1 MTPLEEFKAK
11 VRAGELYEALAIA
24 MSEAIELKITTVI
37 ADSQEQLLED
47 ASQPGYRMRTRI
59 NIVDGEVEN
68 EIGKEFINNPAYTEL
83 QQFHFEQIKQGR
95 EILLNNLANLQSMFA
110 MLQDTQSELTEIPAN
125 SEDKLLPEE
134 Q

>member
-11 VRAGELYEALAIA
+11 VRAGELHEALAIA

-68 EIGKEFINNPAYTEL
+68 EIGKEFINNPAYAEL
-83 QQFHFEQIKQGR
+83 QKFHFEQITQGR

-110 MLQDTQSELTEIPAN
+110 MLQDTQSELTKIAAN
-125 SEDKLLPEE
+125 PEDKLLPEE